1 MYCSHSFAGPQ
12 RRFCRHPEEANLWK
26 YVCIRMPWN
35 GCRNAVRLRKKCMLQ
50 LSKVSSSQG
59 SSGALAFDG
68 TSDLTTY
75 GVEIIII
82 QSKLKLMLC
91 KKVDN
96 GW

>member
-1 MYCSHSFAGPQ
+1 
-12 RRFCRHPEEANLWK
+12 
-26 YVCIRMPWN
+26 
-35 GCRNAVRLRKKCMLQ
+35 MLQ

-59 SSGALAFDG
+59 SSGALACDG

-91 KKVDN
+91 KKVDT